1 MSKVVERAKA
11 SPEYLRQKRTKL
23 FKAFDIFKGNTYLG
37 IDNVSEERKTEIIA
51 WYHKALDLDANAIDN
66 YPQELEKYL

>member
-11 SPEYLRQKRTKL
+11 SPEYLRQKRARL
-23 FKAFDIFKGNTYLG
+23 FKAFDIFMGNTYLG
-37 IDNVSEERKTEIIA
+37 IDKVSEERKNEIIT
-51 WYHKALDLDANAIDN
+51 WYQKALDLDANAIDN